1 MKKQIFKMSAMAALM
16 AVSASAMAVDVNV
29 NATVQV
35 PAAGTV
41 TGSLAFGTITL
52 SSGSGTVVTL
62 SSLGIATTN
71 NSATVAGPFTTGIL
85 AVTGAQN
92 TTVNIGWGS
101 LTGPSIQ
108 GASFTQAGS
117 VAPNCTTDSSGACT
131 TIAFGGI
138 LNIPSAASG
147 AISGTV
153 PITLTY

>member
-16 AVSASAMAVDVNV
+16 AVSASAMAVEVNV

-62 SSLGIATTN
+62 SSLGTATTN
-71 NSATVAGPFTTGIL
+71 NSATVAGSFTTGIL

-92 TTVNIGWGS
+92 TTVNIGWGP

-108 GASFTQAGS
+108 GASFAKDPS
-117 VAPNCTTDSSGACT
+117 VAQNCITDGSGACSP
-131 TIAFGGI
+131 IAFGGI
-138 LNIPSAASG
+138 LTIPPSASG
-147 AISGTV
+147 AITGTV